1 MPLIIITGFPSSG
14 KSQRALEIQN
24 YLKQRLEDENKSMRI
39 HLINDKSLHVAKE
52 AYKDARE
59 EKKARGAMLSAVER
73 LLTREDIV
81 IADGLNYIKGFRYQ
95 LYCVARAL
103 STPHCVIHA
112 GTPSELAK
120 EWNSARGEE
129 GYDDQVFD
137 ELVTRYEEPEGRN
150 RWDSPLFTV
159 IYDDATIPGEKIWDA
174 VILRK
179 PPPPNFSTLSKP
191 VSDTN
196 YVYELDRI
204 TLEIINAIIEGQK
217 EYGAGGLPMTMPN
230 STSKVINPSRTL
242 TLSELRRLRKQFVSY
257 NKIRTTQDMSRLS
270 NMFIDFLN
278 TNLS

>member
-14 KSQRALEIQN
+14 KSKRALEVES
-24 YLKQRLEDENKSMRI
+24 YLKQRLEDEKKSMRI
-39 HLINDKSLHVAKE
+39 HLINDESLHVSKE
-52 AYKDARE
+52 AY
-59 EKKARGAMLSAVER
+59 
-73 LLTREDIV
+73 
-81 IADGLNYIKGFRYQ
+81 KGFRYQ

-112 GTPSELAK
+112 GTPSPLAK
-120 EWNSARGEE
+120 EWNSLRGEQA
-129 GYDDQVFD
+129 YDEQVFD

-150 RWDSPLFTV
+150 RWDSPLFTI
-159 IYDDATIPGEKIWDA
+159 IYDDVDIPGDKIWDA

-179 PPPPNFSTLSKP
+179 PPPPNFSTVSKP

-217 EYGAGGLPMTMPN
+217 EHGAGGLPMNMPN
-230 STSKVINPSRTL
+230 STSKVINPSRIL